1 MADHT
6 ITGLTGNDP
15 SGAAITGRYT
25 YTIWGNWRNPNNTSL
40 NLARNPA
47 SGTAGITINLDSKSN
62 SQIDSDDISM
72 RTIMSAIIRLF
83 DSAFTAVNFAL
94 SGLSS
99 RTRGYIF
106 GRRPSSGLLY
116 PRGYYNK

>member
-6 ITGLTGNDP
+6 LTGLQGNDA
-15 SGAAITGRYT
+15 SGAAINGRYT
-25 YTIWGNWRNPNNTSL
+25 YTIWGNWRNPNNLSL

-47 SGTAGITINLDSKSN
+47 SGTAGISIKLNQKSN
-62 SQIDSDDISM
+62 SQIDYSSVN
-72 RTIMSAIIRLF
+72 TIFSSIIRVF
-83 DSAFTAVNFAL
+83 DSTFTAVNFTL
-94 SGLSS
+94 TGLSD
-99 RTRGYIF
+99 RTRGFIF

>member
-6 ITGLTGNDP
+6 ITGLSGNDP
-15 SGAAITGRYT
+15 SGAAINGRYT
-25 YTIWGNWRNPNNTSL
+25 YTNWGNWRNPNNLLL

-47 SGTAGITINLDSKSN
+47 SGTAGTNIELDHQQN
-62 SQIDSDDISM
+62 SEIDSTNLANILSSIF
-72 RTIMSAIIRLF
+72 RVF
-83 DSAFTAVNFAL
+83 DSTFTAVNFTFT
-94 SGLSS
+94 GLSE
-99 RTRGYIF
+99 RTRGFIF

>member
-1 MADHT
+1 MCLEDK
-6 ITGLTGNDP
+6 ILF
-15 SGAAITGRYT
+15 
-25 YTIWGNWRNPNNTSL
+25 
-40 NLARNPA
+40 
-47 SGTAGITINLDSKSN
+47 SN
-62 SQIDSDDISM
+62 YSQIDSDDISM

-83 DSAFTAVNFAL
+83 DSTFTAVNFAL

>member
-62 SQIDSDDISM
+62 SQIDGNQM
-72 RTIMSAIIRLF
+72 GTIMSAIIRLF

>member
-1 MADHT
+1 MANHT

-15 SGAAITGRYT
+15 SGAAINGRYM
-25 YTIWGNWRNPNNTSL
+25 YTIWGNWRTPTNTSL

-62 SQIDSDDISM
+62 SQIDSDDLSM

-83 DSAFTAVNFAL
+83 DSTFTAVNFAL

-99 RTRGYIF
+99 RTRGFIF